1 MLSQDRKA
9 LAGMWRVNRL
19 SDEVADVFIYGDIGG
34 WMDGLS
40 ANDFAREVV
49 ALEVGNLNVRLNSGG
64 GSVFEGQAIY
74 NTLSQHK
81 AKVTVTIDGVAASI
95 ASVIA
100 MAGDEI
106 RITEGSHIMIHK
118 PWSMAMGDAESMR
131 KEAEVLDSLESGII
145 DIYSARTGKDR
156 KKLTEWVSAETWF
169 KGQAAVDAGFADSVI
184 PAKRRE
190 NYARSNIFN
199 SFLHTPVDIL
209 EELCNIPHVRELERV
224 LRDVEGFSQTQAK
237 RIIALTQQTDY
248 DYRDGDGRQEAAEKL
263 AVFLKD
269 LTGEIGNGRSNR
281 SRNAGVQS
289 I

>member
-19 SDEVADVFIYGDIGG
+19 SNEVADVFIYGDIGG

-49 ALEVGNLNVRLNSGG
+49 ALDVGNLNVRLNSGG

-81 AKVTVTIDGVAASI
+81 ARVTVTIDGVAASI

-106 RITEGSHIMIHK
+106 RITEGSHIMVHK
-118 PWSMAMGDAESMR
+118 PWSMAMGDADSMR

-145 DIYSARTGKDR
+145 DIYAARTGKNT
-156 KKLTEWVSAETWF
+156 KQLTDWVSAETWF

-209 EELCNIPHVRELERV
+209 DELCNIPQVRELERV

-237 RIIALTQQTDY
+237 RIIALTQQTDF

-269 LTGEIGNGRSNR
+269 LTGEIGNGRSDR
-281 SRNAGVQS
+281 SSNAGVQ
-289 I
+289 